1 MAELERQS
9 VFASCCCF
17 NLWWDPEPIC
27 ARKPGKGERNL
38 RTNDQKFT
46 GPKLKETDAYVYR
59 ISTDV
64 DADGPK
70 RGTKAPQQPLARV
83 HVQSAFLQDEWL
95 TFLSQTWRSVGVPR
109 FGFRRPTAQGPSQY
123 GLWSLGLSRQQDLSD
138 EIMSNCTQ

>member
-70 RGTKAPQQPLARV
+70 RGTKAPRQPLARV
-83 HVQSAFLQDEWL
+83 HVQSAF
-95 TFLSQTWRSVGVPR
+95 FARRVAHLSFTDVELGWCTAIRISETHRTWPNLVWTLEFRPFTPTRS
-109 FGFRRPTAQGPSQY
+109 FG
-123 GLWSLGLSRQQDLSD
+123 
-138 EIMSNCTQ
+138 

>member
-1 MAELERQS
+1 
-9 VFASCCCF
+9 
-17 NLWWDPEPIC
+17 
-27 ARKPGKGERNL
+27 
-38 RTNDQKFT
+38 
-46 GPKLKETDAYVYR
+46 VYR